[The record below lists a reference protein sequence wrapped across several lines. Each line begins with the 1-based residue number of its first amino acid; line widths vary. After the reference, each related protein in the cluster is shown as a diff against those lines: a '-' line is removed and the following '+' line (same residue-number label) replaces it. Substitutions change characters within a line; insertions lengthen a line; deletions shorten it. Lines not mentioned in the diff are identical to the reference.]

1 MPFMAI
7 TPEEVRR
14 VAALARLRL
23 DEAEVA
29 AMAGELGA
37 ILEQV
42 RVLGRADGTDAVPGA
57 AEDRAW
63 PLRAN
68 AYGADLLHR
77 TPDMIAPAWQDGF
90 FVVPRL
96 PALDTDARRAG
107 EGAP

>member
-1 MPFMAI
+1 MAI

-23 DEAEVA
+23 DDAEAV

-37 ILEQV
+37 ILEHV
-42 RVLGRADGTDAVPGA
+42 RVLQRADGRDEVPGG
-57 AEDRAW
+57 AEERTL
-63 PLRAN
+63 PLRAD

-77 TPDMIAPAWQDGF
+77 SPDMIAPAWEDGF

-96 PALDTDARRAG
+96 PALDADARRAG
-107 EGAP
+107 DGAP